1 MTTAPGAVIS
11 LSSIV
16 SNCSG
21 AFPERHGFTS
31 FFFFWRAVTERF
43 RVRPIDR
50 TRAAIGAILRMG
62 RTHGA
67 ALGTTLLS
75 AFLLAAALA
84 ADDHVVGGSSGWCIP
99 TNPGLYRAWADNR
112 TVYVGDN
119 LGESSLLSPT
129 STRPLP
135 MLGLPWTGTV
145 RLKRPVL
152 IPCAAVLSVFRFE
165 TGLYDVVQVSRRE
178 YDDCTADDP
187 YQIFSDGPAVVLQ
200 ASTGVR
206 YYVCTVGNYCK
217 LGVRLYVTVQPR

>member
-1 MTTAPGAVIS
+1 M
-11 LSSIV
+11 
-16 SNCSG
+16 
-21 AFPERHGFTS
+21 
-31 FFFFWRAVTERF
+31 TERF
-43 RVRPIDR
+43 RVRPIDLVKHR
-50 TRAAIGAILRMG
+50 RLLSMG

-67 ALGTTLLS
+67 ALGRTLLA

-84 ADDHVVGGSSGWCIP
+84 ADDHVVGGSVWCIP

-119 LGESSLLSPT
+119 LDS
-129 STRPLP
+129 
-135 MLGLPWTGTV
+135 
-145 RLKRPVL
+145 KRHLL

-165 TGLYDVVQVSRRE
+165 TGFYNVVQVSRRE
-178 YDDCTADDP
+178 YDDCTAADP

-217 LGVRLYVTVQPR
+217 LGVRLYSRLFLSRFFTCSVS

>member
-1 MTTAPGAVIS
+1 
-11 LSSIV
+11 
-16 SNCSG
+16 
-21 AFPERHGFTS
+21 
-31 FFFFWRAVTERF
+31 
-43 RVRPIDR
+43 
-50 TRAAIGAILRMG
+50 MG

-119 LGESSLLSPT
+119 L
-129 STRPLP
+129 
-135 MLGLPWTGTV
+135 V